1 MNGFFNISIILR
13 GFFYVVR
20 LKGLLVF
27 CIQRNRL
34 GKATCYGRVHL
45 CYGDPVNEN
54 LLDLKAVRHPY
65 GGVDSIAGH
74 TA

>member
-1 MNGFFNISIILR
+1 M
-13 GFFYVVR
+13 R

-54 LLDLKAVRHPY
+54 LLDLKAVRLLY
-65 GGVDSIAGH
+65 REVNYTVGH
-74 TA
+74 TI